1 MAADGENFS
10 SHASLGMPT
19 RAGVAAIG
27 VQVQLGAARS
37 PGRTA
42 IEIYGG
48 PSRTY
53 GELHE
58 TTNRLAQA
66 LGAMLERGSR
76 VGIWLTNV
84 IEYMDIY
91 LACAKA
97 GLVVVQVN
105 IRHKVPEAR
114 YQLENSGCSALFY
127 GETVRDMVDELDLS
141 GEIPLLVAV
150 KTQLVKGAVGF
161 EDFVSKGVNL
171 MPPLPDDDH
180 LLVIGYTSG
189 TTGFPKGAELTH
201 RSVKTLGTTNV
212 FTNRYVMQS
221 TQVFGLSLSFSAG
234 IPAHVLPHLY
244 VGGTTVLLESWD
256 TELLIDA
263 IEKRR
268 ATFTIVPSPSIVDF
282 CEAASKDLRR
292 LDTLV
297 SALHSTSKAPA
308 EHLQLLVETIGPRLV
323 EGWGMTENSGGLV
336 AATSVADYSPPLP
349 GIFESTGRPAPDA
362 VIRVI
367 DEDGNEL
374 PHDGE
379 SVGQLV
385 FHTAS
390 LARGYWNNP
399 EASAKAF
406 CDGWYFSGDL
416 GTINSEG
423 YVKVIDRR
431 PDLIVSGGMNVYPSE
446 VERVMISLK
455 GIIEVAIVAAPH
467 PRWGQTP
474 VAFVVSGDPAMTVE
488 RIIEHCDHE
497 MAGYKK
503 PSQIFIV
510 DELPRN
516 VSGKVL
522 KHVLRDRL
530 VELMG
535 SASSENP

>member
-1 MAADGENFS
+1 MALHDEDVS
-10 SHASLGMPT
+10 SRKRSGMPT
-19 RAGVAAIG
+19 RAGVAGIG
-27 VQVQLGAARS
+27 HQVQLGAVRS
-37 PGRTA
+37 PQRTA

-48 PSRTY
+48 PARTY
-53 GELHE
+53 GQLHE
-58 TTNRLAQA
+58 FTNRLAQA
-66 LGAMLERGSR
+66 LSATLEPGSR

-114 YQLENSGCSALFY
+114 YQLEDSGCSALFY
-127 GETVRDMVDELDLS
+127 GESVRDMVDELDLS

-150 KTQLVKGAVGF
+150 KTQCVKGAVEF
-161 EDFVSKGVNL
+161 DEFMLKGANV
-171 MPPLPDDDH
+171 MPPLPGDDD

-212 FTNRYVMQS
+212 FTNRYVIQS

-256 TELLIDA
+256 TELLMEA
-263 IEKRR
+263 IQKRR
-268 ATFTIVPSPSIVDF
+268 ATFTIVPSPSIVEF
-282 CEAASKDLRR
+282 CEVASKDIGR

-308 EHLQLLVETIGPRLV
+308 EHLQLLVETIGARLV

-336 AATSVADYSPPLP
+336 AATAASDYSPPRP
-349 GIFESTGRPAPDA
+349 GIFDSTGRPAPDV
-362 VIRVI
+362 VIEII
-367 DEDGNEL
+367 DEDGNDL
-374 PHDGE
+374 AHDGE
-379 SVGQLV
+379 SIGQLV

-406 CDGWYFSGDL
+406 RDGWYFSGDL
-416 GTINSEG
+416 GTIDPDG
-423 YVKVIDRR
+423 YVTVIDRR

-446 VERVMISLK
+446 VERVILTLK
-455 GIIEVAIVAAPH
+455 GIRDVAIVAAPH
-467 PRWGQTP
+467 PRWGSTP
-474 VAFVVSGDPAMTVE
+474 VAFVVASTPDMTVE
-488 RIIEHCDHE
+488 RIVAHCDHE

-503 PSQIFIV
+503 PSRIFIV

-522 KHVLRDRL
+522 KHVLRERL
-530 VELMG
+530 AELMG
-535 SASSENP
+535 SPTTGQA